1 MKRIWWILGL
11 ALAFSPL
18 TDLDQAR
25 AQSAAAGDST
35 AKPNAALLMRLSRA
49 RQLSNQPR
57 TFQTQVGVA
66 VAARRHGDQIEQQKQ
81 TLAILNNQ
89 YLRGT
94 AATSPSE
101 TDIQQT
107 VSVLE
112 GQLNAP
118 NPPENAYEIRY
129 YLAACYESLGQVDKA
144 KGLLRSIVDENAQ
157 TEDEIVKTFVEQA
170 RADLDRLGA

>member
-18 TDLDQAR
+18 TGLDQAL
-25 AQSAAAGDST
+25 AQRAAGDS
-35 AKPNAALLMRLSRA
+35 AASKPNAALLMRLSRA

-94 AATSPSE
+94 AATTPSE
-101 TDIQQT
+101 SDIQQT
-107 VSVLE
+107 ASVLE

-129 YLAACYESLGQVDKA
+129 YLSACYESLGQVDKA
-144 KGLLRSIVDENAQ
+144 KEFLRAIIDENAQ
-157 TEDEIVKTFVEQA
+157 TEDEVAKTFVEQA
-170 RADLDRLGA
+170 RADLERLGA